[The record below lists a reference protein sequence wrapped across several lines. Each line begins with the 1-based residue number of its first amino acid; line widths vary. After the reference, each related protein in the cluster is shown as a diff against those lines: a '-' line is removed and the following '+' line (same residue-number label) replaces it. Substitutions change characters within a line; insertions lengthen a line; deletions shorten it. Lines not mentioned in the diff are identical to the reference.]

1 MFNTYTHTHSHTHPN
16 TQTHRYVYIHT
27 HIYIYIYTRRIYGS
41 CWFIY
46 HMTTEIENCED
57 KTGFVIWDCTTRWQ
71 SIIIIASNLAI

>member
-1 MFNTYTHTHSHTHPN
+1 M
-16 TQTHRYVYIHT
+16 
-27 HIYIYIYTRRIYGS
+27 YIYTRRIYGS

-57 KTGFVIWDCTTRWQ
+57 KTGFVIRDCTTRWQ